1 MAEATIVKFDVE
13 RLRRMLDD
21 RQMLYKP
28 NGLSHIDIYANGVVW
43 SVMQRTTGKLHVECR
58 TPLSAEEALM
68 VMTGKGVEQ

>member
-1 MAEATIVKFDVE
+1 MAEATILKFDVE
-13 RLRRMLDD
+13 RLHRMLDD
-21 RQMLYKP
+21 RKMLYKP

-68 VMTGKGVEQ
+68 VMTGKGIE